1 MHSIAQTYSDLG
13 RYQHSLDL
21 SKKTLK
27 FRIENCPDDH
37 LEIGRARFA
46 DNCRLNVHC
55 NIVRQLHDTSGLRAH
70 PSWAAA

>member
-13 RYQHSLDL
+13 RYQQSLDF

-37 LEIGRARFA
+37 LEIGHA
-46 DNCRLNVHC
+46 LTLQK
-55 NIVRQLHDTSGLRAH
+55 IVVKMFTVIFQAT
-70 PSWAAA
+70 P